1 MVFSK
6 FRNIFFFMPCGTGPQ
21 FNRQLYLLLLL
32 ELGIFLFQK
41 KDANIKTI
49 PAFRPIPSD
58 NATPDSTPEK
68 PQAVSLQSTLI
79 NPFRPMDYK
88 NLS

>member
-1 MVFSK
+1 MRVNTVFSK
-6 FRNIFFFMPCGTGPQ
+6 LRNIFFSCLMGLPAVAARIRG
-21 FNRQLYLLLLL
+21 L
-32 ELGIFLFQK
+32 IFFFQK

-68 PQAVSLQSTLI
+68 PQAVSIQSTLL